1 MLTTALAAAVQ
12 LSKTGITFAF
22 LLFKSLNLAK
32 IGLGLNV
39 RSISRGKSM
48 GASKYGKDREEG
60 NTPATPPLEGGSWI
74 PLVGTVP
81 GKPQA
86 EQWWAS
92 PWSPPQR
99 CSQHTPVH
107 AGTYWKFSS
116 LFRNSA
122 ICP

>member
-1 MLTTALAAAVQ
+1 MLFFCLKA
-12 LSKTGITFAF
+12 
-22 LLFKSLNLAK
+22 SLNLAK

-48 GASKYGKDREEG
+48 GASKYGKGREEG

-81 GKPQA
+81 GKPQE

-107 AGTYWKFSS
+107 AGTYWKVSS
-116 LFRNSA
+116 CSEIVPFTHEGSFQKVLKDVTDKSGT
-122 ICP
+122 